1 ALIPGIQTQWMSA
14 GSQYNP
20 YLKISYQATPDLNLA
35 LRYRYDWKAFRQ
47 TDLDGNRARNDQH
60 QFDGYVTY
68 KINDSWLFA
77 WQTTVYTKVNN
88 FKYGNHK
95 KTATENAFVLQ
106 YKMSPVFTPYI
117 EYDYLDKQG
126 VYKGKDNKHENSYR
140 VGVLI
145 NF

>member
-1 ALIPGIQTQWMSA
+1 MSA

-95 KTATENAFVLQ
+95 KTATEKCICSA
-106 YKMSPVFTPYI
+106 I
-117 EYDYLDKQG
+117 
-126 VYKGKDNKHENSYR
+126 
-140 VGVLI
+140 
-145 NF
+145 

>member
-1 ALIPGIQTQWMSA
+1 MGSNPGIQTQWMSA

-95 KTATENAFVLQ
+95 KQQL
-106 YKMSPVFTPYI
+106 KMHLFCNIKCHRCSPHI
-117 EYDYLDKQG
+117 
-126 VYKGKDNKHENSYR
+126 
-140 VGVLI
+140 
-145 NF
+145 